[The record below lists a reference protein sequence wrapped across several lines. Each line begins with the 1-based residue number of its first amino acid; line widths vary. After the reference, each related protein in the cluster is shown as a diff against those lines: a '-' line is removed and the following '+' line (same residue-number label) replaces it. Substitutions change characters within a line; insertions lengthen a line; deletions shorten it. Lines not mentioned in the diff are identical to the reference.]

1 MEGVQHHIFEI
12 RYCLHSVEVYR
23 RSSVTGNELHVCEPT
38 TQMSG
43 VVMVQ
48 QNFQNMNG

>member
-1 MEGVQHHIFEI
+1 ME
-12 RYCLHSVEVYR
+12 
-23 RSSVTGNELHVCEPT
+23 NEPHVCEPT